1 MKIYIP
7 KGSLKSKF
15 DASGRLIEPLSAL
28 LAVKLN
34 FDFM

>member
-15 DASGRLIEPLSAL
+15 DAIGRLIEPLSAL
-28 LAVKLN
+28 LDVN
-34 FDFM
+34 